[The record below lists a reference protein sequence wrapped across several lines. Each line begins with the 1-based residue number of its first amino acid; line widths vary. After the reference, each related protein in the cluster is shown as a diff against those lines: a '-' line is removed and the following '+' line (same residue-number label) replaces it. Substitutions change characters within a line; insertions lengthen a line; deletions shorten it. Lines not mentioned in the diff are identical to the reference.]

1 METVKLPR
9 DRGRRMVAGMS
20 RRAPVLAL
28 VALAFAGGAAVAT
41 ARVLAWPED
50 AGQLAPDP
58 AAGRRFQGVLAQLL
72 LRESGLSSRQDPL
85 DLTAADV
92 NAFLE
97 HHVEVKGPP
106 VWPIRV
112 RLEAG
117 QLELGGATTLGK
129 LLQRGSGSGE
139 RWPVLGSLGDYPIW
153 VAVAGT
159 VTVQG
164 SRGEFSAQSA
174 RIGRQG
180 VPVSVLWRLVGGR
193 PQALTWRMPK
203 VVERVDVEPGR
214 LLIHT
219 RRARSGGGLRRLG
232 SGARALR
239 ATPAALAQPHEP
251 HPEGGQHL
259 LQHGALV
266 RRPVA
271 PGLFLEHGQEVDSE
285 PRLLQVDVWT
295 PAHRVRS
302 LPHVGHGVPV
312 DHDQQ
317 RGQVS
322 LRHAPWPPCRPAGH
336 SGRRR
341 EGRLGGMGWRRR
353 PRARRV
359 DDRGWGWSGRGLVVT
374 PPSAVDHVEAGIGLA
389 LGHRCILLGGTGLGS
404 EPAEA
409 L

>member
-1 METVKLPR
+1 
-9 DRGRRMVAGMS
+9 MS
-20 RRAPVLAL
+20 RRSLVLAL
-28 VALAFAGGAAVAT
+28 VALAFSGVAAVAT

-50 AGQLAPDP
+50 AGRLAPDP
-58 AAGRRFQGVLAQLL
+58 AAGRRFQSVLAQLV

-97 HHVEVKGPP
+97 HHVEVKDPP

-117 QLELGGATTLGK
+117 HLELGGATTLGK
-129 LLQRGSGSGE
+129 LLHRGLGSGE
-139 RWPVLGSLGDYPIW
+139 QWPILGPLGDYPIW

-180 VPVSVLWRLVGGR
+180 LPVSVLWRLVGGR
-193 PQALTWRMPK
+193 PPALTWRMPK

-219 RRARSGGGLRRLG
+219 RRARSGGRVAALRIGRG
-232 SGARALR
+232 RLR
-239 ATPAALAQPHEP
+239 ATAAALAQPYEP

-259 LQHGALV
+259 LEHGALV

-271 PGLFLEHGQEVDSE
+271 PGLLLEHGQEVDSE
-285 PRLLQVDVWT
+285 PRLL
-295 PAHRVRS
+295 
-302 LPHVGHGVPV
+302 
-312 DHDQQ
+312 
-317 RGQVS
+317 
-322 LRHAPWPPCRPAGH
+322 
-336 SGRRR
+336 
-341 EGRLGGMGWRRR
+341 
-353 PRARRV
+353 
-359 DDRGWGWSGRGLVVT
+359 
-374 PPSAVDHVEAGIGLA
+374 
-389 LGHRCILLGGTGLGS
+389 
-404 EPAEA
+404 
-409 L
+409 